1 MRQLS
6 CFVIIPS
13 NRNGQPLKVLHDERW
28 GLVEIASGC
37 KEAAADN
44 KNLELNFDDVYEQ
57 IIQEAI
63 TDVND
68 SYKKKNIYIN
78 CERGQDLAQAGDI
91 LGQLLR
97 KICAADITIT
107 DITTNNPNV
116 FLEYG
121 IRLAIKDK
129 GNIMICHKDT
139 KRPFDVEKLR
149 WIDYSMDIK
158 GANKAKNKIA
168 EFITTEIEN
177 YYQKDQK
184 GEQEKGA
191 IFNAGSY
198 SLFKQIV
205 DVYTGRL
212 HERKLV
218 NVLMKTPKLLAK
230 FASFYYTNK
239 KSPKLMFELF
249 KSFKSVAEVLK
260 EDPKGQLQAIEHL
273 EIVSKIE
280 GLSKEKLQETYI
292 ELSELCDTDPNLK
305 NKAQYYLKESEK
317 IGD

>member
-13 NRNGQPLKVLHDERW
+13 NRNGQPVKVLQDERW

-37 KEAAADN
+37 KEVAADN
-44 KNLELNFDDVYEQ
+44 KDLELNFDDIYEQ

-63 TDVND
+63 ADVND
-68 SYKKKNIYIN
+68 KYKKKNIFIK

-97 KICAADITIT
+97 KICTADITIT

-129 GNIMICHKDT
+129 GNIMICHKDS

-149 WIDYSMDIK
+149 WIAYSMDIK
-158 GANKAKNKIA
+158 GANQAKSKIA
-168 EFITTEIEN
+168 DFITTEIEN
-177 YYQKDQK
+177 YYLKGQK
-184 GEQEKGA
+184 GEQDKGA
-191 IFNAGSY
+191 IFDADSY

-205 DVYTGRL
+205 DVHTGRQ

-218 NVLMKTPKLLAK
+218 NVLMKTPKLLAN
-230 FASFYYTNK
+230 FASFYFTNK
-239 KSPKLMFELF
+239 KSPELKLELF
-249 KSFKSVAEVLK
+249 KTFDSVAEVLK
-260 EDPKGQLQAIEHL
+260 KDPKGQLQAIEHL

-280 GLSKEKLQETYI
+280 GLSKEKLQETYYN
-292 ELSELCDTDPNLK
+292 LWELCDTDPNLK
-305 NKAQYYLKESEK
+305 NKALYYLEEFKK
-317 IGD
+317 IED